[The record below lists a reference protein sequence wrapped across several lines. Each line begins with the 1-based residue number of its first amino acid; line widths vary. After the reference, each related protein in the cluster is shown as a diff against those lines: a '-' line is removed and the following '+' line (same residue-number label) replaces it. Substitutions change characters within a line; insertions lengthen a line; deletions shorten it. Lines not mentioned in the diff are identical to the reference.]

1 MGDGSENNIKK
12 STSVASVSMRY
23 DRKWMREPYLLAS
36 LSKAMAT
43 WIRLLK
49 EISIR
54 VIEASATPK
63 QTTDEEINNEN
74 QSHC

>member
-1 MGDGSENNIKK
+1 
-12 STSVASVSMRY
+12 
-23 DRKWMREPYLLAS
+23 
-36 LSKAMAT
+36 MAT

-63 QTTDEEINNEN
+63 QTTDEEINK
-74 QSHC
+74 QKVKSLLK